1 MAEGMS
7 FDRYIDNPSG
17 GAVFTNRQMY
27 KNMYKDKFGKVLV
40 REQGQIK
47 YTVYKTDNDTDT
59 YYIYFKIPSEVIDN
73 FYYDVVIELYTTEN
87 SKKNSAS
94 LRQYAVRF
102 YSNDPA
108 FVYTFAY
115 AFKKNKLFI
124 KDLEPKMSKE
134 ALRTKADIRNP
145 RADVF
150 YVKSLFFA
158 NLAMERY
165 SLFNRAMLNQHS
177 KPYKKKELL
186 DQITPADIKVRDR
199 QREQELLD
207 KKKKEEKERARKEQ
221 LKSMNISHP
230 QSNTTSV
237 SKTTK
242 VSKTS
247 KVSKVSK
254 VANTSKTV
262 SKK

>member
-1 MAEGMS
+1 MADGMS
-7 FDRYIDNPSG
+7 FDKYIDNPSG

-40 REQGQIK
+40 REQGVIK
-47 YTVYKTDNDTDT
+47 YTVYKTGDDTDT
-59 YYIYFKIPSEVIDN
+59 YYIHFKIPSEVIEK
-73 FYYDVVIELYTTEN
+73 FYYDVVIELYTTDN
-87 SKKNSAS
+87 AKKNLAS
-94 LRQYAVRF
+94 LRSYAVRF

-124 KDLEPKMSKE
+124 KDLESKMSKE
-134 ALRTKADIRNP
+134 ALRVKADIRNP

-158 NLAMERY
+158 YLAMERY
-165 SLFNRAMLNQHS
+165 SLFNRNMLNQHS

-186 DQITPADIKVRDR
+186 DQITPADIKVHDR
-199 QREQELLD
+199 QREQQLLD
-207 KKKKEEKERARKEQ
+207 KQKKEEKERARKEQ
-221 LKSMNISHP
+221 QKALNISHP
-230 QSNTTSV
+230 QSNKSSV

-247 KVSKVSK
+247 KLTKVSK
-254 VANTSKTV
+254 VANTSRTTT
-262 SKK
+262 KK